1 MKVRVLRLDGFQ
13 SDTLDGAIDDFYKW
27 RDELQDETFVDI
39 LMDIGSS
46 SPKEDPED
54 TWETEETKE
63 APVVTLLIAY
73 TR

>member
-46 SPKEDPED
+46 PKEDPED